1 MSSLDYRMAENKYP
15 GLARPNMANI
25 IQNVVDMIGY
35 FGDAAT
41 SFPSSILLLLMGGAL
56 ILFSSLVLGYLAAGA
71 AVDYVIPDS
80 IGRTP
85 PRQG

>member
-1 MSSLDYRMAENKYP
+1 MAENKYP

-25 IQNVVDMIGY
+25 IQNILDMIGY
-35 FGDAAT
+35 FGDAAV

-56 ILFSSLVLGYLAAGA
+56 IVFSSLVLGYLAAGA
-71 AVDYVIPDS
+71 AVDYVIPES
-80 IGRTP
+80 LGRTP

>member
-1 MSSLDYRMAENKYP
+1 MAENKYP
-15 GLARPNMANI
+15 GLARPNMVNLI
-25 IQNVVDMIGY
+25 RNVLDMIGY

-56 ILFSSLVLGYLAAGA
+56 ILFSSLALGYLAAGA
-71 AVDYVIPDS
+71 AVDYVIPES
-80 IGRTP
+80 LGRTP

>member
-1 MSSLDYRMAENKYP
+1 MAENKYP
-15 GLARPNMANI
+15 GLARPNMASI

-35 FGDAAT
+35 FGDAAV

-71 AVDYVIPDS
+71 AVDYVIPES